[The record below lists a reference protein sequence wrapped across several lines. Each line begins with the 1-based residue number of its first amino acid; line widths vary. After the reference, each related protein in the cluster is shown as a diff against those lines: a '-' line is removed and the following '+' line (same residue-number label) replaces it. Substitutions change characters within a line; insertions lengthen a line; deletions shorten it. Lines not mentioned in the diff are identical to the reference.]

1 MRKNNVELTNTSWS
15 RPTGHSKITKGRKNF
30 HPGPTAHGLQAVVN
44 PNCQDGSEVTL
55 EEHADSVMAQY
66 GSDHEEENIGSLLNA
81 LEIDPSLP
89 KDSQQLHI
97 IYGTRNPVLMIRR
110 IGFLRSEMQE
120 ELVQGVQAQVERSLA
135 KELELRNLEGSTK
148 GSKSPSKGVQ
158 NGKLSKTPIANAG
171 KNC

>member
-15 RPTGHSKITKGRKNF
+15 RPTGCSKITKDRKNF
-30 HPGPTAHGLQAVVN
+30 HPGLTAHGLQAVVN
-44 PNCQDGSEVTL
+44 PNCHDGSKVTL

-66 GSDHEEENIGSLLNA
+66 RPDHEEENNKSLLNA
-81 LEIDPSLP
+81 LGIDPSLP

-135 KELELRNLEGSTK
+135 KELELRTLEGSTK
-148 GSKSPSKGVQ
+148 GSKSRSKRVQ